1 MTIDWAQVVT
11 AEDRAAQ
18 ERDATLQA
26 MVASPAQTRLTL
38 LQLGLL
44 GTVQAIADSDP
55 QAAVVWEYAS
65 EIRRTNALI
74 DALAGDGFT
83 SAQIDDI
90 FIYAIALE
98 I

>member
-18 ERDATLQA
+18 ERAATLQG
-26 MVASPAQTRLTL
+26 MVVSPAQIRLTL

-44 GTVQAIADSDP
+44 DTVQAIADSDP

-90 FIYAIALE
+90 FTYAIALV

>member
-1 MTIDWAQVVT
+1 MSIDWTQVVT

-18 ERDATLQA
+18 EPAATLQG
-26 MVASPAQTRLTL
+26 MVVSPAQIRLTL

-90 FIYAIALE
+90 FTYAIALV